1 MTMIYFMCFYVG
13 FLTIGRFIC
22 AFTLLSESVSE
33 KYQSI
38 TGTSLLVGDTIC
50 ILYLTV
56 YYRFISQDSLPLL
69 YLGLGLQTLSVIMT
83 CFIPESVKW
92 LISMNQFKKA
102 HESLRRIAKING
114 VDDFKITSFKIEDDF
129 ILGVESDIDT
139 KPNLSEVKSEEIT

>member
-1 MTMIYFMCFYVG
+1 
-13 FLTIGRFIC
+13 
-22 AFTLLSESVSE
+22 
-33 KYQSI
+33 
-38 TGTSLLVGDTIC
+38 
-50 ILYLTV
+50 
-56 YYRFISQDSLPLL
+56 
-69 YLGLGLQTLSVIMT
+69 MT